1 MRDKKCTEE
10 MDNDT
15 AYFFCGI
22 TICQLAIYSEGHVDD
37 YIDVS

>member
-10 MDNDT
+10 MDNDA

-22 TICQLAIYSEGHVDD
+22 TICQLAMYSEG
-37 YIDVS
+37 DVNDCTDV